1 MAAADT
7 SIEFTGGELGGELG
21 SPGQPHPGIGPY
33 KLAAIRLRRNKVA
46 LAFGA
51 MFLLIVVMCLLA
63 PVYSN
68 QIAHTGPNENHVTDT
83 VKVNGKEKDVVSPG
97 GIPIGP
103 TWQKKFFLGADQNG
117 RDVAVRLLYGGRNS
131 LPPGGGAPPLTMF
144 FSPIP
149 GGAARPLPR
158 APPPLL
164 HRGFD

>member
-7 SIEFTGGELGGELG
+7 SIEFTGGQLGEDLGG
-21 SPGQPHPGIGPY
+21 PGQPHPGIGPY

-51 MFLLIVVMCLLA
+51 MFLVIVALCMLA
-63 PVYSN
+63 TVYSK

-83 VKVNGKEKDVVSPG
+83 FTVDGKEKDVVSPG

-131 LPPGGGAPPLTMF
+131 LVVGFVELLIPMF
-144 FSPIP
+144 F
-149 GGAARPLPR
+149 GT
-158 APPPLL
+158 
-164 HRGFD
+164 